1 MIKLAVFDHDMT
13 IVDSSYA
20 IMAGFNYVAR
30 HEGLPEVSHE
40 LTMKYIA
47 TPIPTFCEGLLGE
60 YRPEWIKLYRECS
73 EKYERELIKPFDDT
87 IPTLQK
93 LRSKGIKLA
102 VLSNRETPRLVLER
116 TGLAQYFDEIV
127 GAIEPYGKLPYKPNP
142 AMMNELLAHMK
153 ISPAETVYVGDADID
168 IVTAISAGVRS
179 IGITKGNFTHE
190 EFALLGAWKSID
202 SLNELEKIVDEDAER

>member
-1 MIKLAVFDHDMT
+1 MVFDHDMT

-60 YRPEWIKLYRECS
+60 YRPEWVKIYRECN
-73 EKYERELIKPFDDT
+73 EEFERTLIKPFDDT
-87 IPTLQK
+87 VSTLRA
-93 LRSKGIKLA
+93 LRERGLKLA
-102 VLSNRETPRLVLER
+102 VLSNREYPRTVLER

-127 GAIEPYGKLPYKPNP
+127 GALEPYGKLPYKPNP
-142 AMMNELLAHMK
+142 AMLNELLKHMN
-153 ISPAETVYVGDADID
+153 IPASECVYVGDADIH
-168 IVTAISAGVRS
+168 IVTAVSANVRA
-179 IGITKGNFTHE
+179 IGITKGNFSHE
-190 EFALLGAWKSID
+190 DFALMGAWKSID
-202 SLNELEKIVDEDAER
+202 TLTELIDIADADR

>member
-1 MIKLAVFDHDMT
+1 MVFDHDMT

-60 YRPEWIKLYRECS
+60 YRPEWVKIYRECN
-73 EKYERELIKPFDDT
+73 EEFERTLIKPFDDT
-87 IPTLQK
+87 VSTLRA
-93 LRSKGIKLA
+93 LRERGLKLA
-102 VLSNRETPRLVLER
+102 VLSNREYPRTVLER

-127 GAIEPYGKLPYKPNP
+127 GALDPYGKLPYKPNP
-142 AMMNELLAHMK
+142 AMLNELLKHMN
-153 ISPAETVYVGDADID
+153 IPASECVYVGDADID
-168 IVTAISAGVRS
+168 IVTAVSANVRA
-179 IGITKGNFTHE
+179 IGITKGNFSHE
-190 EFALLGAWKSID
+190 DFALMGAWKSID
-202 SLNELEKIVDEDAER
+202 TLTELIDIADADR

>member
-1 MIKLAVFDHDMT
+1 MT

-60 YRPEWIKLYRECS
+60 YRPEWVKLYRECN
-73 EKYERELIKPFDDT
+73 EQFERELIKPFDDT
-87 IPTLQK
+87 IPTLEA
-93 LRSKGIKLA
+93 LRKIGMKLA

-116 TGLAQYFDEIV
+116 TGLAKYFDEIV
-127 GAIEPYGKLPYKPNP
+127 GAQEPFGKLPYKPNP
-142 AMMNELLAHMK
+142 AMMNVLLSHMN
-153 ISPAETVYVGDADID
+153 ISPAETLYVGDADID
-168 IVTAISAGVRS
+168 IVTAISSGVRG
-179 IGITKGNFTHE
+179 IGITKGNFTHKDFE
-190 EFALLGAWKSID
+190 LLGAWRSID
-202 SLNELEKIVDEDAER
+202 NLRELVGIVEHIKTLS

>member
-1 MIKLAVFDHDMT
+1 MVFDHDMT

-60 YRPEWIKLYRECS
+60 YRPEWVKIYRECN
-73 EKYERELIKPFDDT
+73 EEFERTLIKPFDDT
-87 IPTLQK
+87 VSTLRA
-93 LRSKGIKLA
+93 LRERGLKLA
-102 VLSNRETPRLVLER
+102 VLSNREYPRTVLER

-127 GAIEPYGKLPYKPNP
+127 GALEPYGKLPYKPNP
-142 AMMNELLAHMK
+142 AMLNELLKHMN
-153 ISPAETVYVGDADID
+153 IPASECVYVGDADID
-168 IVTAISAGVRS
+168 IVTAVSANVRA
-179 IGITKGNFTHE
+179 IGITKGNFSHE
-190 EFALLGAWKSID
+190 DFALMGAWKSID
-202 SLNELEKIVDEDAER
+202 TLTELIDIADADR

>member
-1 MIKLAVFDHDMT
+1 MVFDHDMT

-60 YRPEWIKLYRECS
+60 YRPEWIKLYRSCS

-87 IPTLQK
+87 IPTLVK
-93 LRSKGIKLA
+93 LREMGIKLA
-102 VLSNRETPRLVLER
+102 VISNREYAHKVLER
-116 TGLAQYFDEIV
+116 TGLDKYFDEAV
-127 GAIEPYGKLPYKPNP
+127 GALEPYGKLEYKPNP
-142 AMMNELLAHMK
+142 AMMNALLAHMN
-153 ISPAETVYVGDADID
+153 IRPEDTIYIGDSDID
-168 IVTAISAGVRS
+168 VLFAEASGVRPV
-179 IGITKGNFTHE
+179 GITKGNFSGE
-190 EFALLGAWKSID
+190 DFRLLGVWKCID
-202 SLNELEKIVDEDAER
+202 TLSELIDIANEDNSK

>member
-1 MIKLAVFDHDMT
+1 MISLMVFDHDMT

-60 YRPEWIKLYRECS
+60 YRPEWVKLYRECNP
-73 EKYERELIKPFDDT
+73 EYERTLIKPFDDT
-87 IPTLQK
+87 VPTLK
-93 LRSKGIKLA
+93 ALRERKIKLA
-102 VLSNRETPRLVLER
+102 VLSNREYPRTVLER

-127 GAIEPYGKLPYKPNP
+127 GALEPYGKMPYKPNP
-142 AMMNELLAHMK
+142 AMLNELLSHMN
-153 ISPAETVYVGDADID
+153 IPASECVYVGDADID
-168 IVTAISAGVRS
+168 IVTAVSANVRA

-190 EFALLGAWKSID
+190 EFALMGAWKSID
-202 SLNELEKIVDEDAER
+202 TLSELIDIADADR